1 MRRLSVCIAVVLAAG
16 ACGGEPRITADG
28 LGRVMPASG
37 DAPAGTSYLPEQ
49 SGPRTLDQFV
59 SEEEVRTKLT
69 SLGFRAARTATF
81 TTPNLPPDLSQSLP
95 GARLY
100 AAFGIQ
106 LVNPDYASQ
115 AFDYY
120 AERLRTRAKNYTPLL
135 TERVGAE
142 SVAFRFSQLQET
154 PLPGIAYVWRFGN
167 ALFGVVG
174 VGNPDTDATAVRA
187 LVDEME
193 TQSSAE
199 A

>member
-1 MRRLSVCIAVVLAAG
+1 MRRLSLLFVLALVA
-16 ACGGEPRITADG
+16 ACGGEPRITAEG
-28 LGRVMPASG
+28 LGRIMPASG
-37 DAPAGTSYLPEQ
+37 DAPPGTSYLVEQ

-59 SEEEVRTKLT
+59 SEEEVRTKLQ
-69 SLGFRAARTATF
+69 SFGFRAARNATF
-81 TTPNLPPDLSQSLP
+81 TTPNLPADLSLSLP

-100 AAFGIQ
+100 AAFGVQ
-106 LVNPDYASQ
+106 LVDPDHASR

-120 AERLRTRAKNYTPLL
+120 AERLRTRARNYTPLL

-142 SVAFRFSQLQET
+142 SLAFRFSQLQET
-154 PLPGIAYVWRFGN
+154 PLPGVAYVWRRGN

-174 VGNPDTDATAVRA
+174 VGNPDTDVSAVRA

-193 TQSSAE
+193 SQAKAE